1 MIKTVTQNGHFIL
14 IQRNNGSSNVPIS
27 VNGTLQGFTSTQ
39 ITVKNGD
46 GSYTIYDENGNAKS
60 TFRAQPFGEKNMFNY
75 IDLINPIFDRMNVI
89 YYRLHEQVNSLDR
102 YQYDGKNFVNLSN
115 PLSQIPNKQGG
126 IYIIFEKGETYKD
139 FDRIVRVGKAE
150 KSLLTRLTQH
160 FIKKDKDHSVFRKHI
175 GRSLLRQQHC
185 DLEIKDWDT
194 KGVNNIEI
202 EDKVTEHLIENISFC
217 IIPLSDKEQ
226 IKKLEQTLLE
236 VLSIHNRLYHET
248 TGKYIQSDN
257 WLGYCNENQ
266 KVTESGMWN
275 DEHIRNWKK

>member
-1 MIKTVTQNGHFIL
+1 
-14 IQRNNGSSNVPIS
+14 
-27 VNGTLQGFTSTQ
+27 
-39 ITVKNGD
+39 
-46 GSYTIYDENGNAKS
+46 
-60 TFRAQPFGEKNMFNY
+60 MFNY

-185 DLEIKDWDT
+185 DLEIQDWDT

-202 EDKVTEHLIENISFC
+202 EDKVTEYLIENISFC
-217 IIPLSDKEQ
+217 IIPLSDKGYLGRGLGKEKFKSTLDAGRYQYILQEGQYGNREQ
-226 IKKLEQTLLE
+226 SFFIFNIGLNSAKRLSALFLQESFIWGEQTESEVKIYYYETSKLEYKKSGKIDYKLISSSKGINLLDTAGCSNSLFNSSLMF
-236 VLSIHNRLYHET
+236 LSI
-248 TGKYIQSDN
+248 IS
-257 WLGYCNENQ
+257 
-266 KVTESGMWN
+266 
-275 DEHIRNWKK
+275 IF